1 MKKSNARRRRLLKL
15 VITAPLGFIFGWEF
29 TQAGHAEAQ
38 ALLDPEASLHKLILL
53 LGPWSTADRERG
65 EDFAKRFVQASH
77 TGGLYLPGSGAL
89 VQSLASRFPDGAM
102 AISEINMRN
111 LPGEEQALLLQLVG
125 HIYSL
130 IEVRF
135 LACNDPPWGAC
146 QADRL
151 RHTRAPT

>member
-1 MKKSNARRRRLLKL
+1 MRKFNARRRKLLKL
-15 VITAPLGFIFGWEF
+15 VLSVPLGFILGWEF
-29 TQAGHAEAQ
+29 TRAGHAAEQ
-38 ALLDPEASLHKLILL
+38 SLQDPEASLHKLILL
-53 LGPWSTADRERG
+53 LGPWSTTDSERG
-65 EDFAKRFVQASH
+65 EDFATRFVRASH
-77 TGGLYLPGSGAL
+77 TGGLYLPWSGEL

-102 AISEINMRN
+102 AIGEINMRN
-111 LPGEEQALLLQLVG
+111 LPGEEQALLLKLVS

-135 LACNDPPWGAC
+135 LACNDPIWGAC